1 MVCPQCGTE
10 DEQRPDS
17 SPGLEVTWKRTLL
30 IWWSFVW
37 RSGVW
42 GGVGAF
48 LVALPISFVMLV
60 NYGSGPW
67 ANRAMFLGCV
77 VGLIISVWILR
88 MVLKNQFAFSEFD
101 IVLLPR
107 TSAPQGQQ

>member
-42 GGVGAF
+42 GGIGFSLVGVLFF
-48 LVALPISFVMLV
+48 LVMPQ
-60 NYGSGPW
+60 
-67 ANRAMFLGCV
+67 AMFLGYV